1 MILTDQ
7 QVIEN
12 THFEIDES
20 ERLVAYTNLPD
31 GDRYA
36 QAVSSKEAVQKN
48 MIGWCNTVR
57 EHVSLKAQQEDQERV
72 AKKRQ
77 RKDAPASQP
86 EDTTVRGATTPDG
99 GGVDSRQLVIDHFLH
114 LQQSIDSL
122 GEDIA
127 QLKEQ
132 RNAMRDERDQL
143 APVMTAW
150 GVTE

>member
-20 ERLVAYTNLPD
+20 ERLIAYTNLPD

-72 AKKRQ
+72 AKKQQ
-77 RKDAPASQP
+77 RRRDPTTSGPPTTAAPTP
-86 EDTTVRGATTPDG
+86 EQGAA
-99 GGVDSRQLVIDHFLH
+99 VDSRQLVIDHFLH